1 MDAAV
6 YEIMHRE
13 RCVAAVS
20 ASGYAEVYDEAFL
33 PYDLYLEPDTDDLD
47 ERLNNRANF
56 EHWCASRVLSLDRRY
71 AKEILNSIGAAQA
84 STDRDR
90 AQIALSYR
98 CLCLYDV
105 YWTRLRGDTATFAEV
120 NLYTNSLHS
129 AFVDLSLRGKSMTV
143 QNSSLIA
150 GDLSADGC
158 FPKAWVRYGGSFL
171 LYKGGEASDVK
182 RELLASRICRCF
194 DCRQVLY
201 EPLLYDGR
209 LVSVSRLIASV
220 EYSLVPFQ
228 AYEIYAA
235 NHEMDA
241 LASILALDAH
251 GYYMMNI
258 LDYLTGNTDRHWGNW
273 GLLVDNRT
281 NRPVRLYDLMDFN
294 QAFKAYGTLSGA
306 NCLTT
311 PTGRRLTQRQAAEEA
326 ARAVGLNQLAPVE
339 DEWFEGYAGRRK
351 MFWRRYRVLEQAA
364 QNDRFKG

>member
-33 PYDLYLEPDTDDLD
+33 PYDLYLEPDTDGLD

-158 FPKAWVRYGGSFL
+158 FPKAWVRDGGSFL

-281 NRPVRLYDLMDFN
+281 NRPVRLYDLMDLN

-311 PTGRRLTQRQAAEEA
+311 PAGRRLTQRQAAEEA

-351 MFWRRYRVLEQAA
+351 MFWRRYHILEQAA